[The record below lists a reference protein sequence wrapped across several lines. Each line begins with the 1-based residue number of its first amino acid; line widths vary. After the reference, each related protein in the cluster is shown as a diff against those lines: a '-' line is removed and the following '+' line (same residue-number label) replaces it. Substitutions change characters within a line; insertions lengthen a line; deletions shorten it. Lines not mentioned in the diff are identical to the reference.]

1 MNEYLETLRILAS
14 NGDTQ
19 AAIDLILAESHLNQI
34 RKTTQRIAS
43 NLRSRGED
51 VDYLNNDVGEISFG
65 DRDLTTLIKLG

>member
-19 AAIDLILAESHLNQI
+19 AAIDLRLAESHLDKT
-34 RKTTQRIAS
+34 RKTTQGIAS

-51 VDYLNNDVGEISFG
+51 VDYLNNEVGRISFG
-65 DRDLTTLIKLG
+65 NHDG